1 MKKLRPEI
9 ALSREGRQLSRAIVK
24 GRSLCTGSDWK
35 CDLTDPHSKKENLVL
50 LRKTLSGY
58 QLRLPPDSVG
68 TFRKAGSSLDLDQL
82 VAWGL
87 GKKKSGWYT
96 VPLDKD
102 MSCEF
107 SLYGASYH
115 LTFTEESTLAE
126 FSEAPVAG
134 VLPLRY
140 RFGAPDQNDM
150 LFVVLLLTIFVLQMV
165 MLRSLGNYP
174 IPEITSIKELPR
186 RISRLILEPVAPPPE
201 TRVAKPGVPD
211 TAGEPAAPTE
221 EPVPAEVPSPAEEAA
236 APPSQPAA
244 EPSREEKPSPG
255 VGRETIRRQVSKVGV
270 LGVLTGKGTAGRSS
284 RSSPVSALQLDE
296 DLQKDLD
303 QILGNVKNISIADA
317 GPGDGSG
324 TGDQDGSGTGLIE
337 IEGILDGEGVGEQIQ
352 VSRLGDVSQGSDGT
366 GADAD
371 YVQEVVSP
379 EQRDERSSR
388 VISRVV
394 ASHTGAIR
402 YAYNRELRK
411 NPALRGKIVL
421 TFTIAPEGSV
431 TECKVEE
438 SEMNWPP
445 LENSLVRMVRGW
457 KFPEIPEGTVTVSY
471 PLVFFPSM

>member
-9 ALSREGRQLSRAIVK
+9 TLFREGRQLSKAVAK
-24 GRSLCTGSDWK
+24 GRSFCTGSDWK
-35 CDLTDPHSKKENLVL
+35 CDLNDPYSQKENLL
-50 LRKTLSGY
+50 LLSRTLRGY
-58 QLRLPPDSVG
+58 RLRLPPDSTGV
-68 TFRKAGSSLDLDQL
+68 FSRAGSSLDLEHL
-82 VAWGL
+82 VAWGFAS
-87 GKKKSGWYT
+87 KKSGWY
-96 VPLDKD
+96 VIPLYKD
-102 MSCEF
+102 MIGEF
-107 SLYGASYH
+107 SLFGASCH
-115 LTFTEESTLAE
+115 LVFTERSPVMEL
-126 FSEAPVAG
+126 SEAPVTG
-134 VLPLRY
+134 TLPLRY
-140 RFGAPDQNDM
+140 RFGSPDKND
-150 LFVVLLLTIFVLQMV
+150 LFFLVVLLTIFVLQVVMV
-165 MLRSLGNYP
+165 RNLSNYP

-186 RISRLILEPVAPPPE
+186 RISRLILEPVAPPPD
-201 TRVAKPGVPD
+201 TRVVKPGVPD
-211 TAGEPAAPTE
+211 TAAEPVEPTE
-221 EPVPAEVPSPAEEAA
+221 EQVPVEEPAPAVETASPPAEST
-236 APPSQPAA
+236 A
-244 EPSREEKPSPG
+244 EPVRSEEPSPG

-296 DLQKDLD
+296 DLQRDLD
-303 QILGNVKNISIADA
+303 QVLGNIKNIALSDT

-337 IEGILDGEGVGEQIQ
+337 IEGTLDGEGVGEQIQ
-352 VSRLGDVSQGSDGT
+352 VSRLGDVSQGTESTGT
-366 GADAD
+366 EPG
-371 YVQEVVSP
+371 YIQEVVRP

-421 TFTIAPEGSV
+421 TFTISPEGSV
-431 TECKVEE
+431 TECVVEE
-438 SEMNWPP
+438 SEMDWPP